1 MSWDGKRAVSG
12 GNDGTVRV
20 WDLESMTCK
29 KVLEEY
35 KGRSLTVSVSSDGKR
50 AASCGA
56 NSGLRVWDL
65 ESMTCEKVM
74 FSLPGIDIRGINL
87 LEADIMHEETREILR
102 QNGAVV

>member
-1 MSWDGKRAVSG
+1 MSG